1 MRVREAAHDA
11 PLIVQFALKQS
22 TQKQALN
29 KHCDP
34 EE

>member
-11 PLIVQFALKQS
+11 PLLVQFALNQS
-22 TQKQALN
+22 IQKQALN
-29 KHCDP
+29 KHYDC